1 MHITYIIPC
10 RLKYSITIS
19 WPFNAPYQCSSTL
32 STALALPDIVLY
44 TALAL
49 FFLTQAMY
57 SMCPLHSVILLYMYI
72 VQYMT
77 AAYLAGVHFLQC
89 II

>member
-19 WPFNAPYQCSSTL
+19 WPFNAPYLCS